1 MVGGAMIGMAS
12 LVTGIVLLLE
22 DSTSD
27 STTTPAATEETS
39 GPADPTEEPTSDPTD
54 EPTDEPIEEPTEDAG
69 NGDTQRAL
77 NDLELGDEVTGLLTI
92 GAQWHGA
99 LTLSEETVVIVDTRR
114 DVSSIM
120 DMNLTI
126 NDSSADEVFYTDSGL
141 DTETASIGQSSD
153 AFAAIQLPPDDYRV
167 TLSATRDTG
176 GDFTMLTY
184 AADALEPGD
193 LAEAEIS
200 NDEVAPYALQVAEP
214 GDYTIS
220 VTADRLTSAE
230 TAYTGVAL
238 FDEAGDVQAA
248 EQSSEGVEITASL
261 EPGTYPL
268 VVFETRGSVATLS
281 TVVEQ
286 G

>member
-1 MVGGAMIGMAS
+1 MIGMAS

-39 GPADPTEEPTSDPTD
+39 EPADPTD
-54 EPTDEPIEEPTEDAG
+54 EPTEDADNDPTDEPAEDADD
-69 NGDTQRAL
+69 GDTQRAL
-77 NDLELGDEVTGLLTI
+77 NDLELGDEVTGILTI

-99 LTLSEETVVIVDTRR
+99 LTISEETVVIVDTRR

-153 AFAAIQLPPDDYRV
+153 AFAAIQLPPDDYRIM
-167 TLSATRDTG
+167 LSATRDTG

-193 LAEAEIS
+193 LVEAEIS
-200 NDEVAPYALQVAEP
+200 NDEVAPYALQITEP
-214 GDYTIS
+214 GEYTITA
-220 VTADRLTSAE
+220 TADRLNSAE